1 MSGCF
6 ACSVSGML
14 EAVNLSC
21 SVFMPVGGRHIS
33 HIKGQ
38 IDRYIHAPQTE
49 IALVTLILLSV
60 ALVVIEVVLEA
71 RGLENLWVSHLQTGL
86 TSIFILELG
95 CRYWVARKKRRFWRN
110 YWLDA
115 LAVMPMITAFRLL
128 RLLRILRLLR
138 AGILLNRSLGRLSS
152 AIATSLGLQIGVFM
166 IMGLIVLTGGL
177 ATYLFEAPANPR
189 IHSLRDSMWWSFLS
203 LVAGEPIGGDPQTDI
218 GRVIALVIMMGGLTT
233 FAVFTGVVSAVM
245 MRKLETFMDFKA
257 LEIDELRD
265 HIVICGWNR
274 GGHLIV
280 EELLADG
287 DMEHYAVVIVAEET
301 EEPSQVLAHLNQSQL
316 YFYPEDYTKIDI
328 LETVGILHASRA
340 ILLADA
346 THPRTDQDRDARTV
360 LAALTIEKL
369 NPSIY
374 TCAQLLDRR
383 NDVQLR
389 LAGVDDVI
397 VTEEVSSHL
406 IATSARN
413 QGSVEALAE
422 LLTVQSGNQIYEI
435 PMPLAW
441 VGKQYW
447 SLAQHLKQQ
456 SDALL
461 LAVESMQQE
470 QRITQVNPPATLLL
484 LADDRLVIIARQA
497 PKL

>member
-1 MSGCF
+1 MT
-6 ACSVSGML
+6 
-14 EAVNLSC
+14 
-21 SVFMPVGGRHIS
+21 VGAPRTLRF
-33 HIKGQ
+33 KER
-38 IDRYIHAPQTE
+38 IDRFLHAPQTE
-49 IALVTLILLSV
+49 IALVVLILLSV
-60 ALVVIEVVLEA
+60 MLVVIEVVLET
-71 RGLENLWVSHLQTGL
+71 RGLTILWVRHLQVGL
-86 TSIFILELG
+86 TSVFICELTL
-95 CRYWVARKKRRFWRN
+95 RYWVARKKRRFWRN
-110 YWLDA
+110 YWLDI

-152 AIATSLGLQIGVFM
+152 AIATSLGMQIGVFM
-166 IMGLIVLTGGL
+166 VIGLIVLTGGL
-177 ATYLFEAPANPR
+177 ATYLFEAPSNPR

-218 GRVIALVIMMGGLTT
+218 GRLIALMVMMGGLTT

-257 LEIDELRD
+257 LEIDELQD

-287 DMEHYAVVIVAEET
+287 DMKHCAVVIVAEDT
-301 EEPSQVLAHLNQSQL
+301 DEPSQELKHLNRSQL
-316 YFYPEDYTKIDI
+316 YFYSEDYTKIDI
-328 LETVGILHASRA
+328 LETIGINCASRA

-360 LAALTIEKL
+360 LAALTIEKI

-383 NDVQLR
+383 NDVQLK

-397 VTEEVSSHL
+397 VTEEVASHL
-406 IATSARN
+406 IATSTRN

-422 LLTVQSGNQIYEI
+422 LLTVQSGNQIYEVQV
-435 PMPLAW
+435 PTTW
-441 VGKQYW
+441 VGQHYW
-447 SLAQHLKQQ
+447 TLAQHLKQQ

-461 LAVESMQQE
+461 LAIESMKKGE
-470 QRITQVNPPATLLL
+470 RTTLVNPPADLILSKE
-484 LADDRLVIIARQA
+484 DRLVIIARQV
-497 PKL
+497 PSF

>member
-1 MSGCF
+1 M
-6 ACSVSGML
+6 
-14 EAVNLSC
+14 AVGVPRTSR
-21 SVFMPVGGRHIS
+21 F
-33 HIKGQ
+33 KDY
-38 IDRYIHAPQTE
+38 IDRILHAPQTE
-49 IALVTLILLSV
+49 ITLVVLILLSV
-60 ALVVIEVVLEA
+60 TLVVLEVVFET
-71 RGLENLWVSHLQTGL
+71 RGLTNRWVNHLQAGL
-86 TSIFILELG
+86 TSIFICELSL
-95 CRYWVARKKRRFWRN
+95 RYWVARNKRRFWRN

-115 LAVMPMITAFRLL
+115 LAIMPMITAFRLL

-152 AIATSLGLQIGVFM
+152 AIATSLGMQIGVFM
-166 IMGLIVLTGGL
+166 VIGLIVLTGGL
-177 ATYLFEAPANPR
+177 ATYLFEAPTNPR
-189 IHSLRDSMWWSFLS
+189 IDSLKDSMWWSFLS
-203 LVAGEPIGGDPQTDI
+203 LVAGEPIGGEPQTDI
-218 GRVIALVIMMGGLTT
+218 GRLIALMVMMGGLTT

-257 LEIDELRD
+257 LEIDELRH

-280 EELLADG
+280 EELMADC
-287 DMEHYAVVIVAEET
+287 DMKNRCAIVIVVEET
-301 EEPSQVLAHLNQSQL
+301 EEPAQALRHLNRSQL

-328 LETVGILHASRA
+328 LETVGIRHASRA

-369 NPSIY
+369 SPEIY

-383 NDVQLR
+383 NDVQLK

-397 VTEEVSSHL
+397 VTEEVASHL
-406 IATSARN
+406 IATSTRN

-422 LLTVQSGNQIYEI
+422 LLTVQSGNQIYDI
-435 PMPLAW
+435 PVPTDW

-447 SLAQHLKQQ
+447 ALAQHLKQQ

-461 LAVESMQQE
+461 LAIESIQNGE
-470 QRITQVNPPATLLL
+470 RITLVNPATSLVLST
-484 LADDRLVIIARQA
+484 DDRLVIIARQA
-497 PKL
+497 PKI

>member
-1 MSGCF
+1 MD
-6 ACSVSGML
+6 L
-14 EAVNLSC
+14 
-21 SVFMPVGGRHIS
+21 GGSRTLRS
-33 HIKGQ
+33 KER
-38 IDRYIHAPQTE
+38 IDRFLHSPQTE
-49 IALVTLILLSV
+49 IALVVLILVSV
-60 ALVVIEVVLEA
+60 MLVVLEVVLET
-71 RGLENLWVSHLQTGL
+71 RGVSVIWVQHLQVGL
-86 TSIFILELG
+86 TSIFMFELG
-95 CRYWVARKKRRFWRN
+95 LRYWVARKKRRFWRN
-110 YWLDA
+110 YWLDV

-166 IMGLIVLTGGL
+166 VIGLIVLTGGL

-189 IHSLRDSMWWSFLS
+189 IDSLKDSMWWSFLS

-218 GRVIALVIMMGGLTT
+218 GRLITLMVMMGGLTT

-257 LEIDELRD
+257 LEIDELQD

-287 DMEHYAVVIVAEET
+287 EMNHCAVVIVAEET
-301 EEPSQVLAHLNQSQL
+301 EEPAQSLRHLNRSQL

-328 LETVGILHASRA
+328 LETVGIRHASRA

-383 NDVQLR
+383 NDVQLK

-397 VTEEVSSHL
+397 VTEEVASHL
-406 IATSARN
+406 IATSTRN

-422 LLTVQSGNQIYEI
+422 LLTVQSGHQIYEVQV
-435 PMPLAW
+435 PTTW
-441 VGKQYW
+441 VGKHYW
-447 SLAQHLKQQ
+447 ALVQHLKQQ

-461 LAVESMQQE
+461 LAIESIKKGD
-470 QRITQVNPPATLLL
+470 RITQVNPPANSILA
-484 LADDRLVIIARQA
+484 ADDRLVIIARQI
-497 PKL
+497 PKF

>member
-1 MSGCF
+1 M
-6 ACSVSGML
+6 
-14 EAVNLSC
+14 N
-21 SVFMPVGGRHIS
+21 VGVPRTLRF
-33 HIKGQ
+33 KER
-38 IDRYIHAPQTE
+38 IDRFLHAPQTE
-49 IALVTLILLSV
+49 IALVVLILLSV
-60 ALVVIEVVLEA
+60 ILVVIEVVLET
-71 RGLENLWVSHLQTGL
+71 RGLTIRWVRHLQVGL
-86 TSIFILELG
+86 TSIFICELSL
-95 CRYWVARKKRRFWRN
+95 RYWVARKKRRFWRN
-110 YWLDA
+110 YWLDV
-115 LAVMPMITAFRLL
+115 LAVMPMVNAFRLL

-152 AIATSLGLQIGVFM
+152 EIATRLGMQIGVFM
-166 IMGLIVLTGGL
+166 VIGLIVLTGGL
-177 ATYLFEAPANPR
+177 ATYLFEAPDNPR
-189 IHSLRDSMWWSFLS
+189 IDSLRDSMWWSFLS

-218 GRVIALVIMMGGLTT
+218 GRLIALMVMMGGLTT

-257 LEIDELRD
+257 LEIDELQD

-287 DMEHYAVVIVAEET
+287 DMKHSAVVIVAEET
-301 EEPSQVLAHLNQSQL
+301 DEPSQELKHLNRSQL

-328 LETVGILHASRA
+328 LETVGISCASRA

-383 NDVQLR
+383 NDVQLK

-397 VTEEVSSHL
+397 VTEEVASHL
-406 IATSARN
+406 IATSTRN

-435 PMPLAW
+435 QVPTAW
-441 VGKQYW
+441 VGKSCW
-447 SLAQHLKQQ
+447 SLSQHLKQQ

-461 LAVESMQQE
+461 LAIESMKHKE
-470 QRITQVNPPATLLL
+470 RITLVNPPADLTMSIE
-484 LADDRLVIIARQA
+484 DRLVIIARQV
-497 PKL
+497 PKV

>member
-1 MSGCF
+1 MIVG
-6 ACSVSGML
+6 VSG
-14 EAVNLSC
+14 
-21 SVFMPVGGRHIS
+21 IS
-33 HIKGQ
+33 RVKGP
-38 IDRYIHAPQTE
+38 IDRFIHAPQTE
-49 IALVTLILLSV
+49 IALVTLILISV
-60 ALVVIEVVLEA
+60 ALVVFEVVLET
-71 RGLENLWVSHLQTGL
+71 RGLTTRWVNHIQAGL
-86 TSIFILELG
+86 TSIFILELS

-110 YWLDA
+110 YWLDI

-166 IMGLIVLTGGL
+166 VIGLIVITSGL
-177 ATYLFEAPANPR
+177 ATYLFEAPHNPR
-189 IHSLRDSMWWSFLS
+189 IDSLRDSMWWSFLS

-218 GRVIALVIMMGGLTT
+218 GRVIALVVMMGGLTT

-287 DMEHYAVVIVAEET
+287 DMNRCAVVIVAEAT
-301 EEPSQVLAHLNQSQL
+301 DEPSQALSHLNQSQL

-328 LETVGILHASRA
+328 LETVGIIYASRA

-383 NDVQLR
+383 NDVQLK

-435 PMPLAW
+435 PMPPVW
-441 VGKQYW
+441 VGKHYW
-447 SLAQHLKQQ
+447 TLAQYLKQQ

-461 LAVESMQQE
+461 LAIESIKQQE
-470 QRITQVNPPATLLL
+470 RITQVNPPADFVLSEE
-484 LADDRLVIIARQA
+484 DRLVIIARQV
-497 PKL
+497 PRF

>member
-1 MSGCF
+1 MTVGPRCF
-6 ACSVSGML
+6 PRL
-14 EAVNLSC
+14 KEH
-21 SVFMPVGGRHIS
+21 F
-33 HIKGQ
+33 
-38 IDRYIHAPQTE
+38 DRFLHAPQTE
-49 IALVTLILLSV
+49 IVLVVLILVSV
-60 ALVVIEVVLEA
+60 VLVVLEVVLET
-71 RGLENLWVSHLQTGL
+71 RGLSNRWVSHCQAGL
-86 TSIFILELG
+86 TSIFILELSL
-95 CRYWVARKKRRFWRN
+95 RYWVARKKRRFWRN
-110 YWLDA
+110 YWLDV
-115 LAVMPMITAFRLL
+115 LAVIPVITAFRLL

-152 AIATSLGLQIGVFM
+152 AIATSLGLQIGIFM
-166 IMGLIVLTGGL
+166 IIGLIVLTGGL
-177 ATYLFEAPANPR
+177 ATYLFESPYNPR
-189 IHSLRDSMWWSFLS
+189 IDSLRDAMWWSFLS

-218 GRVIALVIMMGGLTT
+218 GRLIALVIMMGGLTT

-257 LEIDELRD
+257 LEIDELRN

-280 EELLADG
+280 EELLADE
-287 DMEHYAVVIVAEET
+287 DLWRCAVVIVTEDT
-301 EEPSQVLAHLNQSQL
+301 EEPSQDLKHLNQSRL

-328 LETVGILHASRA
+328 LKTVGITDASRS

-383 NDVQLR
+383 NDLQLK

-435 PMPLAW
+435 PVPTHW
-441 VGKQYW
+441 VGKSCW
-447 SLAQHLKQQ
+447 SLSQHLKQQ
-456 SDALL
+456 SNALL
-461 LAVESMQQE
+461 LAIESVRSGE
-470 QRITQVNPPATLLL
+470 RITQVNPSVNLIL
-484 LADDRLVIIARQA
+484 DI
-497 PKL
+497 

>member
-1 MSGCF
+1 MTVG
-6 ACSVSGML
+6 VSRTL
-14 EAVNLSC
+14 
-21 SVFMPVGGRHIS
+21 RW
-33 HIKGQ
+33 KDY
-38 IDRYIHAPQTE
+38 IDRFLHAPQTE
-49 IALVTLILLSV
+49 IALVGLILLSV
-60 ALVVIEVVLEA
+60 LLVVSEVVLET
-71 RGLENLWVSHLQTGL
+71 RGLTIRWVSHLQAGL
-86 TSIFILELG
+86 TSIFIAELG
-95 CRYWVARKKRRFWRN
+95 LRYWVARKKRRFWRN
-110 YWLDA
+110 YWLDV

-152 AIATSLGLQIGVFM
+152 AIATSLGMQIGVFM
-166 IMGLIVLTGGL
+166 VIGLIVLTGGL
-177 ATYLFEAPANPR
+177 ATYLFEAPTNPS
-189 IHSLRDSMWWSFLS
+189 INTLRDAMWWSFLS

-218 GRVIALVIMMGGLTT
+218 GRVITLMVMMGGLTT

-280 EELLADG
+280 EELLADD
-287 DMEHYAVVIVAEET
+287 DMKQCALVIVTEDT
-301 EEPSQVLAHLNQSQL
+301 EEPFQSLKHLNQFQL

-328 LETVGILHASRA
+328 LETVGIIYASRA

-383 NDVQLR
+383 NDVQLK

-397 VTEEVSSHL
+397 VTEEVASHL
-406 IATSARN
+406 IATSTRN

-422 LLTVQSGNQIYEI
+422 LLTVQSGQQIYEVEV
-435 PMPLAW
+435 PAAW
-441 VGKQYW
+441 LGKSYW
-447 SLAQHLKQQ
+447 QLSQHLKQQ

-461 LAVESMQQE
+461 LAIESIVDGE
-470 QRITQVNPPATLLL
+470 RTTQVNPPTSLV
-484 LADDRLVIIARQA
+484 LAPDDRLVIIAQET
-497 PKL
+497 PKF

>member
-1 MSGCF
+1 MNRGDFST
-6 ACSVSGML
+6 V
-14 EAVNLSC
+14 
-21 SVFMPVGGRHIS
+21 RY
-33 HIKGQ
+33 KDR
-38 IDRYIHAPQTE
+38 IDRYLHAPQIE
-49 IALVTLILLSV
+49 IALVVLILLSV
-60 ALVVIEVVLEA
+60 LLVVVEVVLET
-71 RGLENLWVSHLQTGL
+71 RGVAILWVQHLQAALTG
-86 TSIFILELG
+86 IFVLELG
-95 CRYWVARKKRRFWRN
+95 LRYWVARKKRRFWRN

-152 AIATSLGLQIGVFM
+152 AIATSLGMQIGIFM
-166 IMGLIVLTGGL
+166 VIGLIVLTGGL
-177 ATYLFEAPANPR
+177 ATYLFEAPSNPG
-189 IHSLRDSMWWSFLS
+189 IESLRDSMWWSFLS

-218 GRVIALVIMMGGLTT
+218 GRLIALMVMMGGLTT

-257 LEIDELRD
+257 VEIDELQD

-280 EELLADG
+280 EELLADS
-287 DMEHYAVVIVAEET
+287 HTNHCAIVIVVEAID
-301 EEPSQVLAHLNQSQL
+301 EPSQELKHLNRSQL

-328 LETVGILHASRA
+328 LETVGIHCASRA

-422 LLTVQSGNQIYEI
+422 LLTVKSGHQIYEVNV
-435 PMPLAW
+435 PPSW
-441 VGKQYW
+441 VGRDYW
-447 SLAQHLKQQ
+447 HLAQHLKQQ

-461 LAVESMQQE
+461 LAIESTE
-470 QRITQVNPPATLLL
+470 KEERTTQVNPPANLVLG
-484 LADDRLVIIARQA
+484 ASDRLVIIAKES
-497 PKL
+497 PTF

>member
-1 MSGCF
+1 MKLG
-6 ACSVSGML
+6 VSRTL
-14 EAVNLSC
+14 R
-21 SVFMPVGGRHIS
+21 FKDR
-33 HIKGQ
+33 
-38 IDRYIHAPQTE
+38 IDRFLHATQTE
-49 IALVTLILLSV
+49 IVLVALILLSV
-60 ALVVIEVVLEA
+60 TLVVLEVVLET
-71 RGLENLWVSHLQTGL
+71 RGLTNRWVNHVQAGL
-86 TSIFILELG
+86 TSIFMLELG

-110 YWLDA
+110 YWLDV
-115 LAVMPMITAFRLL
+115 LAVMPMISAFRLL

-166 IMGLIVLTGGL
+166 VIGLIVLTGGL
-177 ATYLFEAPANPR
+177 ATYLFEAPSNPR
-189 IHSLRDSMWWSFLS
+189 IDTLRDSMWWSFLS
-203 LVAGEPIGGDPQTDI
+203 LVAGEPIGGDPQTDM
-218 GRVIALVIMMGGLTT
+218 GRIIALVIMMGGLTT

-274 GGHLIV
+274 GGPLIV

-287 DMEHYAVVIVAEET
+287 DMDHYAIVIVT
-301 EEPSQVLAHLNQSQL
+301 EDTDEPTQELKHLNRSQL
-316 YFYPEDYTKIDI
+316 YFYAEDYTKIDI
-328 LETVGILHASRA
+328 LETVGISIASRA

-346 THPRTDQDRDARTV
+346 THSRTDQDRDARTV

-383 NDVQLR
+383 NDVQLK

-406 IATSARN
+406 IATSTRN

-422 LLTVQSGNQIYEI
+422 LLTVQSGHQIYEI
-435 PMPLAW
+435 PVPENW
-441 VGKQYW
+441 VGKSCW
-447 SLAQHLKQQ
+447 SLAQYLKQQ

-461 LAVESMQQE
+461 LAIESIKQQE
-470 QRITQVNPPATLLL
+470 RITQVNPPANLVLSEE
-484 LADDRLVIIARQA
+484 DRLVLIAREI
-497 PKL
+497 PKF

>member
-1 MSGCF
+1 
-6 ACSVSGML
+6 
-14 EAVNLSC
+14 
-21 SVFMPVGGRHIS
+21 MPVGVS
-33 HIKGQ
+33 HTSRFKDFL
-38 IDRYIHAPQTE
+38 DRFIHAPQTE
-49 IALVTLILLSV
+49 IALVAMILLSV
-60 ALVVIEVVLEA
+60 ALVVLEVVLET
-71 RGLENLWVSHLQTGL
+71 RGLATRWVTHGQAGL
-86 TSIFILELG
+86 TSIFICELSL
-95 CRYWVARKKRRFWRN
+95 RYWVARKKRRFWRN
-110 YWLDA
+110 YWLDI
-115 LAVMPMITAFRLL
+115 LAVMPMISAFRLL

-166 IMGLIVLTGGL
+166 IIGLIVLTGGL
-177 ATYLFEAPANPR
+177 ATYLFEAPYNPR
-189 IHSLRDSMWWSFLS
+189 LDSLPDAMWWSFLS

-218 GRVIALVIMMGGLTT
+218 GKVIALMVMMGGLTT

-257 LEIDELRD
+257 LEIDELRE

-287 DMEHYAVVIVAEET
+287 DLNRCAVVIVVENT
-301 EEPSQVLAHLNQSQL
+301 EEPFQELKRLNQSQL

-328 LETVGILHASRA
+328 LETVGITYASRA

-383 NDVQLR
+383 NDVQLK

-435 PMPLAW
+435 SVPSHW
-441 VGKQYW
+441 VGQACW
-447 SLAQHLKQQ
+447 SLSQHLKQQ

-461 LAVESMQQE
+461 LALESTKNNE
-470 QRITQVNPPATLLL
+470 RITQVNPPADLVLEVS
-484 LADDRLVIIARQA
+484 DRLIIIARQS
-497 PKL
+497 PTL

>member
-1 MSGCF
+1 MGASRT
-6 ACSVSGML
+6 L
-14 EAVNLSC
+14 RLKD
-21 SVFMPVGGRHIS
+21 R
-33 HIKGQ
+33 
-38 IDRYIHAPQTE
+38 IDRFLHAPQTE
-49 IALVTLILLSV
+49 IALVVLILISV
-60 ALVVIEVVLEA
+60 MLVVLEVVLET
-71 RGLENLWVSHLQTGL
+71 RGLSVIWVQHLQVGL
-86 TSIFILELG
+86 TSIFMFELG
-95 CRYWVARKKRRFWRN
+95 LRYWVARKKRRFWRN
-110 YWLDA
+110 YWLDV

-166 IMGLIVLTGGL
+166 VIGLIVLTGGL

-189 IHSLRDSMWWSFLS
+189 IGSLKDSMWWSFLS

-218 GRVIALVIMMGGLTT
+218 GRLITLMVMMGGLTT

-257 LEIDELRD
+257 LEIDELQD

-274 GGHLIV
+274 GGHMIV

-287 DMEHYAVVIVAEET
+287 EMDRCAVVIVAEET
-301 EEPSQVLAHLNQSQL
+301 DEPSQSLKHLNRSQL

-328 LETVGILHASRA
+328 LETVGIRHASRA

-369 NPSIY
+369 SPSIY

-383 NDVQLR
+383 NDVQLK

-397 VTEEVSSHL
+397 VTEEVASHL
-406 IATSARN
+406 IATSTRN

-422 LLTVQSGNQIYEI
+422 LLTVQSGNQIYEVQV
-435 PMPLAW
+435 PTTW

-447 SLAQHLKQQ
+447 TLAQHLKQQ

-461 LAVESMQQE
+461 LAIESIE
-470 QRITQVNPPATLLL
+470 KGERITQVNPPANLILA
-484 LADDRLVIIARQA
+484 ADDRLVIIARQM
-497 PKL
+497 PKF

>member
-1 MSGCF
+1 MN
-6 ACSVSGML
+6 V
-14 EAVNLSC
+14 SC
-21 SVFMPVGGRHIS
+21 SRLS
-33 HIKGQ
+33 LRKRQ
-38 IDRYIHAPQTE
+38 LDRFIHAPQTE

-60 ALVVIEVVLEA
+60 VLVVVEVVLETQ
-71 RGLENLWVSHLQTGL
+71 GLATLWVSHLQAGL
-86 TSIFILELG
+86 TSLFILELS
-95 CRYWVARKKRRFWRN
+95 CRYWLARKKRRFWRN
-110 YWLDA
+110 YWLDV

-166 IMGLIVLTGGL
+166 VIGLIVLAGGL
-177 ATYLFEAPANPR
+177 ATYLFEAPTNPH
-189 IHSLRDSMWWSFLS
+189 IDSLRDSMWWSILS
-203 LVAGEPIGGDPQTDI
+203 LVAGEPIGGEPQTDI
-218 GRVIALVIMMGGLTT
+218 GRVIALLIMMGGLTT

-245 MRKLETFMDFKA
+245 MRKLEMFMDFKA

-280 EELLADG
+280 EELLAG
-287 DMEHYAVVIVAEET
+287 NDMARCGVVIVAEKT
-301 EEPSQVLAHLNQSQL
+301 DEPSQILGHLHRSQL

-328 LETVGILHASRA
+328 LEAVGITYASRA

-383 NDVQLR
+383 NDVQLK

-422 LLTVQSGNQIYEI
+422 LLTVQSGNQIYEV
-435 PMPLAW
+435 PMPPTW
-441 VGKQYW
+441 VGKEYW
-447 SLAQHLKQQ
+447 ALAQHLKQQ

-461 LAVESMQQE
+461 LAIESINQGE
-470 QRITQVNPPATLLL
+470 RITEVNPPADFVLS
-484 LADDRLVIIARQA
+484 AADRLVIIARQV
-497 PKL
+497 PRF

>member
-1 MSGCF
+1 MI
-6 ACSVSGML
+6 
-14 EAVNLSC
+14 
-21 SVFMPVGGRHIS
+21 VGVRGIS
-33 HIKGQ
+33 RIKEP
-38 IDRYIHAPQTE
+38 IDRFIHAPQTE
-49 IALVTLILLSV
+49 IVLVTLILISV
-60 ALVVIEVVLEA
+60 VLVVFEVVLET
-71 RGLENLWVSHLQTGL
+71 RGLTTRWVSHIQAGL
-86 TSIFILELG
+86 TSIFILELS
-95 CRYWVARKKRRFWRN
+95 CRYWIARKKRRFWRN
-110 YWLDA
+110 YWLDV
-115 LAVMPMITAFRLL
+115 LAVIPMITAFRLL

-166 IMGLIVLTGGL
+166 VIGLIVLTSGL
-177 ATYLFEAPANPR
+177 ATYLFEAPHNPR
-189 IHSLRDSMWWSFLS
+189 LDSLRDAMWWSFLS

-218 GRVIALVIMMGGLTT
+218 GRVIALVVMMGGLTT

-257 LEIDELRD
+257 LEIDELRG

-287 DMEHYAVVIVAEET
+287 YIDRCPVVIVAEET
-301 EEPSQVLAHLNQSQL
+301 DEPSQALGHLNQSQL

-328 LETVGILHASRA
+328 LETIGINYASRA

-383 NDVQLR
+383 NDVQLK

-435 PMPLAW
+435 PMPSGW
-441 VGKQYW
+441 VGQQYW
-447 SLAQHLKQQ
+447 ALAQHLKQQ

-461 LAVESMQQE
+461 LAIESIQQQE
-470 QRITQVNPPATLLL
+470 RITQVNPPADFVLSEE
-484 LADDRLVIIARQA
+484 DRLVIIAQQV
-497 PKL
+497 PKF

>member
-1 MSGCF
+1 MS
-6 ACSVSGML
+6 
-14 EAVNLSC
+14 
-21 SVFMPVGGRHIS
+21 VGIPWIAS
-33 HIKGQ
+33 LK
-38 IDRYIHAPQTE
+38 DRCDRFLHAPQTE
-49 IALVTLILLSV
+49 ILLVVLILLSV
-60 ALVVIEVVLEA
+60 ALVVLEVVLET
-71 RGLENLWVSHLQTGL
+71 RNLTKLWVNHIQAGL
-86 TSIFILELG
+86 TSIFIIELSL
-95 CRYWVARKKRRFWRN
+95 RYWVARKKRRFWRN
-110 YWLDA
+110 YWLDV

-166 IMGLIVLTGGL
+166 VIGLIVLTGGL
-177 ATYLFEAPANPR
+177 ATFLFESPSNPR
-189 IHSLRDSMWWSFLS
+189 INSLSEAMWWSFLS

-218 GRVIALVIMMGGLTT
+218 GRGIALVIMMGGLTT

-287 DMEHYAVVIVAEET
+287 DMDRCAIVIVAEET
-301 EEPSQVLAHLNQSQL
+301 DEPSQSLKHLNRSQL

-328 LETVGILHASRA
+328 LETVGIVHASRA

-383 NDVQLR
+383 NDVQLK

-422 LLTVQSGNQIYEI
+422 LLTVQSGNQIYEVQV
-435 PMPLAW
+435 PTTW
-441 VGKQYW
+441 VGKHYW
-447 SLAQHLKQQ
+447 TLAQHLKQQ

-461 LAVESMQQE
+461 LATESIKQQK
-470 QRITQVNPPATLLL
+470 RITQVNPPADLILGTQ
-484 LADDRLVIIARQA
+484 DRLIIIARQT
-497 PKL
+497 PRF

>member
-1 MSGCF
+1 MS
-6 ACSVSGML
+6 ASRTL
-14 EAVNLSC
+14 RL
-21 SVFMPVGGRHIS
+21 
-33 HIKGQ
+33 K
-38 IDRYIHAPQTE
+38 DRVDHFLHAPQTE
-49 IALVTLILLSV
+49 IALVVLILISV
-60 ALVVIEVVLEA
+60 MLVVLEVVLET
-71 RGLENLWVSHLQTGL
+71 RGLSVIWVQHLQVGL
-86 TSIFILELG
+86 TSIFMFELG
-95 CRYWVARKKRRFWRN
+95 LRYWVARKKRRFWRH
-110 YWLDA
+110 YWLDV

-166 IMGLIVLTGGL
+166 VIGLIVLTGGL
-177 ATYLFEAPANPR
+177 ATYLFESPANPR
-189 IHSLRDSMWWSFLS
+189 IGSLKDSMWWSFLS

-218 GRVIALVIMMGGLTT
+218 GRLIALMVMMGGLTT

-257 LEIDELRD
+257 LEIDELQD

-287 DMEHYAVVIVAEET
+287 EMDRCAVVIVAEET
-301 EEPSQVLAHLNQSQL
+301 DEPSQSLKHLNRSQL

-328 LETVGILHASRA
+328 LETVGIRHASRA

-369 NPSIY
+369 SPSIY

-383 NDVQLR
+383 NDVQLK

-397 VTEEVSSHL
+397 VTEEVASHL
-406 IATSARN
+406 IATSTRN

-422 LLTVQSGNQIYEI
+422 LLTVQSGHQIYEVQV
-435 PMPLAW
+435 PTTW
-441 VGKQYW
+441 VGKHYW
-447 SLAQHLKQQ
+447 ALVQHLKQQ

-461 LAVESMQQE
+461 LAIESIKKGD
-470 QRITQVNPPATLLL
+470 RITQVNPPANSILA
-484 LADDRLVIIARQA
+484 ADDRLVIIARQI
-497 PKL
+497 PKF